1 MATEIKDFGTVVAT
15 IVVHDKKGVTDFL
28 KGQGVNVSDTASN
41 DALISA
47 VMLGSK
53 NTKFAKSFLVWAD
66 NNYSSKAN
74 FSYNSADGG
83 FDPMDAHYA
92 DGGFDPM
99 DSQNGVSLKSDFANF
114 DYGSA
119 DPILGSTVSPI
130 PTGTNSTTAT
140 KSKVGTFLS
149 GIDYAGLL
157 NTGVNIFATSS
168 QAKQQQ
174 KIADAQIK
182 AKELEIQ
189 ALQEAGK
196 LSALQ
201 ANAQLALLKAGGATS
216 SSNTG
221 VYIIAGVALLAVVG
235 LGYFILKKK
244 G

>member
-47 VMLGSK
+47 VMLGSN

-66 NNYSSKAN
+66 NAYSSKAN

-99 DSQNGVSLKSDFANF
+99 DSQNGVSLKSDFANAF
-114 DYGSA
+114 GDV
-119 DPILGSTVSPI
+119 DPILDGATSPI
-130 PTGTNSTTAT
+130 STGNIGGTAT
-140 KSKVGTFLS
+140 KSKVGSFLS
-149 GIDYAGLL
+149 GIDYGKLF
-157 NTGVNIFATSS
+157 NTSIEIFTTSS

-174 KIADAQIK
+174 KIADAQIR

-201 ANAQLALLKAGGATS
+201 ANAQLALLKAGGGATS
-216 SSNTG
+216 NVGTY
-221 VYIIAGVALLAVVG
+221 VIIGVAVLAVAG
-235 LGYFILKKK
+235 LGYFLLKKK
-244 G
+244 A